1 MIRRPPRSTRT
12 DTLFPYTTLFR
23 SQRLPVH
30 IYPGSEPVDPL
41 GKAYPARQILQRA
54 AFQHPL
60 GALMPAK
67 QSATGNAMK
76 RLDEIAAME
85 PEMRMLLAQVGR
97 YAITGLAVTAL
108 QAPAYWV
115 LARSEERSVGEEC
128 VSQCRSR
135 GGQ

>member
-1 MIRRPPRSTRT
+1 MRISDWSSDVCSSDLQPILHLHKADIVIGVIEREPVDRIPALHQEPGAYAQPCDDR
-12 DTLFPYTTLFR
+12 
-23 SQRLPVH
+23 QRLPVH

-85 PEMRMLLAQVGR
+85 PEIDRK
-97 YAITGLAVTAL
+97 
-108 QAPAYWV
+108 
-115 LARSEERSVGEEC
+115 
-128 VSQCRSR
+128 SQNV
-135 GGQ
+135 